1 MARVFGGCLAL
12 MAAVVAITPVSA
24 MEPLQRSHTEADL
37 VTSPPVALD
46 LTSEQD
52 YFGASSA
59 NREGVAQDPRTPAAP
74 GEKGRVPQGHALV
87 DLSF

>member
-1 MARVFGGCLAL
+1 MARVFRGSLAL
-12 MAAVVAITPVSA
+12 IAVAVAMTPVSA
-24 MEPLQRSHTEADL
+24 MEPLQRSRTDSVSSAL
-37 VTSPPVALD
+37 IALD

>member
-12 MAAVVAITPVSA
+12 MAALVAMAPVSA

-37 VTSPPVALD
+37 VTSPPIALD

-52 YFGASSA
+52 YFGVSPANRGGCLLYTSPSPRDVEESRMPSSA
-59 NREGVAQDPRTPAAP
+59 
-74 GEKGRVPQGHALV
+74 
-87 DLSF
+87 

>member
-12 MAAVVAITPVSA
+12 MAAVVAMAPVSA
-24 MEPLQRSHTEADL
+24 MEPLQRSRTDSVSSA
-37 VTSPPVALD
+37 PIALD

-59 NREGVAQDPRTPAAP
+59 QPEGLAQGPSTPAAP

>member
-1 MARVFGGCLAL
+1 MARVFRGSLAL
-12 MAAVVAITPVSA
+12 IAIAVAMTPVSA
-24 MEPLQRSHTEADL
+24 MEPLQRSRTDSVSSA
-37 VTSPPVALD
+37 PIALD

-59 NREGVAQDPRTPAAP
+59 QPEGVAQGPSTPAAP
-74 GEKGRVPQGHALV
+74 GEKGRVPHGHALV

>member
-1 MARVFGGCLAL
+1 MARVFRGSLAL
-12 MAAVVAITPVSA
+12 IAVAVAMTPVSA
-24 MEPLQRSHTEADL
+24 MEPLQRSRTDSVSSA
-37 VTSPPVALD
+37 PIALD

-59 NREGVAQDPRTPAAP
+59 QREGVVQGPSTPAAP

>member
-37 VTSPPVALD
+37 VTPPPIALD

-59 NREGVAQDPRTPAAP
+59 QPEGVAQGPSTPAAP

>member
-12 MAAVVAITPVSA
+12 MAAVVAMAPVSA
-24 MEPLQRSHTEADL
+24 MEPLQRSRTDSVSA
-37 VTSPPVALD
+37 PPIALD

-52 YFGASSA
+52 YFGASPA
-59 NREGVAQDPRTPAAP
+59 QPQGVLQGPSTPAAP

>member
-1 MARVFGGCLAL
+1 MARLFGGCLAL
-12 MAAVVAITPVSA
+12 MAAVVAMAPVSA
-24 MEPLQRSHTEADL
+24 MEPLQRSHTDADQL
-37 VTSPPVALD
+37 SSPPIALD

-52 YFGASSA
+52 YFGASPA
-59 NREGVAQDPRTPAAP
+59 QREGVAQDPRTPAAP

>member
-1 MARVFGGCLAL
+1 MARVFRGSLAL
-12 MAAVVAITPVSA
+12 IAVAVAMTPVSA
-24 MEPLQRSHTEADL
+24 MEPLQRSRTDSVSLA
-37 VTSPPVALD
+37 PIALD

-59 NREGVAQDPRTPAAP
+59 QPEGVAQGPSTPAAP
-74 GEKGRVPQGHALV
+74 GEKGRVPHGHALV

>member
-1 MARVFGGCLAL
+1 MARVFRGCLAL
-12 MAAVVAITPVSA
+12 IAVAVAMTPVSA
-24 MEPLQRSHTEADL
+24 MEPLQRSRTDSVSSA
-37 VTSPPVALD
+37 PIALD

-59 NREGVAQDPRTPAAP
+59 QPEGVAQGPSTPAAP
-74 GEKGRVPQGHALV
+74 GEKGRVPHGHALV

>member
-1 MARVFGGCLAL
+1 MARVFRGSSAL
-12 MAAVVAITPVSA
+12 IAVAVAMTPVSA
-24 MEPLQRSHTEADL
+24 MEPLQHSRTDSVSSA
-37 VTSPPVALD
+37 PIALD

-59 NREGVAQDPRTPAAP
+59 QPEGVAQGSSTPTAP
-74 GEKGRVPQGHALV
+74 GEKGRVPHGHALV

>member
-1 MARVFGGCLAL
+1 MARVFRGSLAL
-12 MAAVVAITPVSA
+12 IAVAVAMTTPVSA
-24 MEPLQRSHTEADL
+24 MEPLQRSRTDSVSSA
-37 VTSPPVALD
+37 PIALD

-59 NREGVAQDPRTPAAP
+59 QSEGVAQGSSTPAAP
-74 GEKGRVPQGHALV
+74 GEKGRVPHGHALV